1 MFIKLPYKI
10 EPKNI
15 CDIIKECF
23 GIENHR
29 REKREVVQLE
39 EIIINEEPQR
49 ENTNKRRNRKDRRE
63 KREQQIKK
71 LPKIKKIYRERL
83 DIPVNKYLMVDAS
96 TNTDDLENEVLS
108 SNSSKSPEYVLLD

>member
-23 GIENHR
+23 GIDKST
-29 REKREVVQLE
+29 REKRDVVQLE
-39 EIIINEEPQR
+39 EIIIHEEP
-49 ENTNKRRNRKDRRE
+49 KRE
-63 KREQQIKK
+63 KREKEEIRERKKREEQIRQS
-71 LPKIKKIYRERL
+71 PKIKKIYRERL

-96 TNTDDLENEVLS
+96 TSTDDLPSLLS
-108 SNSSKSPEYVLLD
+108 LPKDAYDYVFLE